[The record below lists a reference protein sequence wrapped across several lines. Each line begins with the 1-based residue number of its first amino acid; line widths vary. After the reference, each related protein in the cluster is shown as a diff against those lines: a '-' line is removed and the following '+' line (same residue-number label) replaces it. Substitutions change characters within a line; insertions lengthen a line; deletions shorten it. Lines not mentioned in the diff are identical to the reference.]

1 MFELLLQWM
10 INHGFIKSML
20 IFLHLNN
27 LDSLLVSLRD
37 YRTKFEMSLMTDIR
51 SLLIVQLGSN

>member
-1 MFELLLQWM
+1 MFELLLQWV
-10 INHGFIKSML
+10 ISYGFIKSML

-37 YRTKFEMSLMTDIR
+37 YHTKFEMSLATDIR
-51 SLLIVQLGSN
+51 SLLIVQSGLN